1 MSLRVRNSFSPTSRS
16 TQNSQDTLPSS
27 RPPTYNSFDD
37 PQPASSVTSR
47 DNGSAHRDASLRNA
61 VNGVL
66 RDAGSP
72 SPQDGIRSRI
82 NRRQSMLTISA
93 RDPAALLD
101 PRYRKHFLFIYLNF
115 RNLQKKPIRKVYYR
129 VYTENGEMP
138 SKYPI
143 NKKDPSLTRIRALS
157 VAPPHTVASIKR
169 CLCSI
174 EKIGDYNGS
183 KIFSDLSSEDPL
195 EEGHIPLMA
204 YEGPGATPEWPMVLV
219 RPPLDQVIRVKHAWT
234 PGAPKFILR

>member
-1 MSLRVRNSFSPTSRS
+1 
-16 TQNSQDTLPSS
+16 
-27 RPPTYNSFDD
+27 
-37 PQPASSVTSR
+37 
-47 DNGSAHRDASLRNA
+47 
-61 VNGVL
+61 
-66 RDAGSP
+66 
-72 SPQDGIRSRI
+72 
-82 NRRQSMLTISA
+82 MLTISA

-101 PRYRKHFLFIYLNF
+101 PRYL
-115 RNLQKKPIRKVYYR
+115 YYR

-234 PGAPKFILR
+234 PVSNASKFLTIQARDILHTDGVIKIKTYSGRQQEVYKALNATGSRGYVLTSAVEFVT